1 MCVLEIRFNLFVAN
15 RHQTLLCA
23 VFTYVMLPNDIATA
37 SFLTPEEREL
47 GIARQAGVEHG
58 TGNKERHEKFSLAEV
73 RRAFL
78 YPLTWLT
85 AGAYFGL
92 LSAIYSFGLFVS
104 FLGLK

>member
-1 MCVLEIRFNLFVAN
+1 MLGTN

-23 VFTYVMLPNDIATA
+23 GFTYVMLPNDIATA
-37 SFLTPEEREL
+37 SFLTPEERDL

-58 TGNKERHEKFSLAEV
+58 TGNKEGHERFSLVEV
-73 RRAFL
+73 RRAFM

-92 LSAIYSFGLFVS
+92 LSAIYSIGLFVS
-104 FLGLK
+104 YFCF